1 MDFLKLFLFFWIMSI
16 VGWIMEVLVCSIEAR
31 KFINRGFLIGPYCP
45 IYGFGGVILLMLY
58 PLRDNMFLVFI
69 LSIILCSILEYLTSY
84 IMECIFKVRWWDY
97 SNEPFNING
106 RICLRNALAFGV
118 LGTVLVCFLIP
129 FIYNFLNSLSNNLV
143 ITIFVI
149 TLIITLTDLILSL
162 NIMQNIKGS
171 IEKMNKDKT
180 VLRDATDDIKAVIK
194 NVLSKKTY
202 FYRRF
207 IKSYD
212 KFEYYRNGFV
222 HKIKNRRKTISFEIF
237 CASGLLVGIIAGIIT
252 HHMFYSIFLS
262 LCIAIIL
269 NLLYDKIMG
278 GNSDNK

>member
-1 MDFLKLFLFFWIMSI
+1 M
-16 VGWIMEVLVCSIEAR
+16 
-31 KFINRGFLIGPYCP
+31 
-45 IYGFGGVILLMLY
+45 
-58 PLRDNMFLVFI
+58 
-69 LSIILCSILEYLTSY
+69 
-84 IMECIFKVRWWDY
+84 
-97 SNEPFNING
+97 
-106 RICLRNALAFGV
+106 
-118 LGTVLVCFLIP
+118 VCFLIP

-222 HKIKNRRKTISFEIF
+222 HKIKNRRKTIYNNLKIIFKNNDDLLNCLNKVNINPTLRVEQLNMDDIVSLANEIF
-237 CASGLLVGIIAGIIT
+237 
-252 HHMFYSIFLS
+252 
-262 LCIAIIL
+262 
-269 NLLYDKIMG
+269 
-278 GNSDNK
+278 